1 MSELLGLP
9 GLDGGRLRQASVLIA
24 GAGNIGSPLA
34 ILLARAD
41 VRLLR
46 LVDRD
51 VVEEKN
57 LANQDFRPGDVG
69 KPKAAA
75 LAERLREQVPG
86 VVVEAYYADLE
97 AMPLGVFA
105 VDLVLGALDSRRARQ
120 ALVSEIAWPQGTP
133 VVDGGVGEGLLG
145 RVQVFVS
152 GADHACLECGWGNE
166 DYRKASAE
174 YPCIPGEGASGPA
187 TLAPAFAGSVVAG
200 LMAAEAVRILAG
212 DAGESR
218 EIAFDLFHRRFLP
231 SRLRRAARC
240 RFDHVI
246 VGERLH
252 LTGDVNSATVG
263 DMLRLIEGR
272 FGQRLVHLEH
282 RYWPFVQEGFRA
294 ERFATPDR
302 LRPLSDKPLA
312 ALGLVRG
319 DWIRVRSA
327 DENAYLVL
335 GTGACDSAA
344 CGLAGSGQRQP
355 AKPQAAKVP
364 VTEENANGSR

>member
-1 MSELLGLP
+1 
-9 GLDGGRLRQASVLIA
+9 
-24 GAGNIGSPLA
+24 
-34 ILLARAD
+34 LARAG
-41 VRLLR
+41 VPLLR
-46 LVDRD
+46 VVDRD
-51 VVEEKN
+51 TVEEKN

-86 VVVEAYYADLE
+86 VVVEAYHADLE
-97 AMPLGVFA
+97 ALPLGLFT

-145 RVQVFVS
+145 RVQVFVP
-152 GADHACLECGWGNE
+152 GADHACLECDWGSE
-166 DYRKASAE
+166 DYRKAGAE
-174 YPCIPGEGASGPA
+174 YPCIPGEGPSGPA

-252 LTGDVNSATVG
+252 LDRDVNSATVG
-263 DMLRLIEGR
+263 DMLWLIEER

-282 RYWPFVQEGFRA
+282 RRWPLVQEGFRSD
-294 ERFATPDR
+294 RFATPER
-302 LRPLSDKPLA
+302 LRPLADKPLA

-327 DENAYLVL
+327 EQSVYLVL
-335 GTGACDSAA
+335 GRET
-344 CGLAGSGQRQP
+344 
-355 AKPQAAKVP
+355 
-364 VTEENANGSR
+364 ANGAR

>member
-1 MSELLGLP
+1 MSDLLGLP
-9 GLDGGRLRQASVLIA
+9 GLDAGRLRQAAVLIA

-34 ILLARAD
+34 VLMARAG

-51 VVEEKN
+51 RVEAKN
-57 LANQDFRPGDVG
+57 LANQDFRPCDVG
-69 KPKAAA
+69 KPKAEA
-75 LAERLREQVPG
+75 LARRLREQVPG
-86 VVVEAYYADLE
+86 VAVEAYHADLE
-97 AMPLGVFA
+97 ALPLGVFA

-145 RVQVFVS
+145 RVQVFVP
-152 GADHACLECGWGNE
+152 GPDHACLECGWGSE
-166 DYRKASAE
+166 DYRKAVDE
-174 YPCIPGEGASGPA
+174 YPCIPGGAASSPA
-187 TLAPAFAGSVVAG
+187 TLAPAFTGSVVAG

-212 DAGESR
+212 DNAGESR

-252 LTGDVNSATVG
+252 LDGDTSAATVG
-263 DMLRLIEGR
+263 DLLRLIEDR

-282 RYWPFVQEGFRA
+282 RYWPFVHAGFRG
-294 ERFATPDR
+294 ERFATPER
-302 LRPLSDKPLA
+302 LRPLAKKPLA
-312 ALGLVRG
+312 ELGLVRG

-327 DENAYLVL
+327 EESVYLLLGRENAD
-335 GTGACDSAA
+335 GA
-344 CGLAGSGQRQP
+344 R
-355 AKPQAAKVP
+355 
-364 VTEENANGSR
+364 

>member
-1 MSELLGLP
+1 MSDLLGVP

-34 ILLARAD
+34 GLLARAG

-69 KPKAAA
+69 KPKAEA
-75 LAERLREQVPG
+75 LAERLHELVPG
-86 VVVEAYYADLE
+86 VRVEAYHADLE
-97 AMPLGVFA
+97 ELPLGLFA

-120 ALVSEIAWPQGTP
+120 ALVSEIAWPMGTP

-145 RVQVFVS
+145 RVQVFVP
-152 GADHACLECGWGNE
+152 GPDHACLECGWGSE

-174 YPCIPGEGASGPA
+174 YPCIPGAGASGPG

-212 DAGESR
+212 TDAGDSR

-231 SRLRRAARC
+231 SRLRRASRC

-252 LTGDVNSATVG
+252 LDGDVTAATVG
-263 DMLRLIEGR
+263 DLLRLLEDR
-272 FGQRLVHLEH
+272 FGRRLVHLEH
-282 RYWPFVQEGFRA
+282 RQWPFVQEGFRA
-294 ERFATPDR
+294 ERFATPER
-302 LRPLSDKPLA
+302 LRPLADQPLA

-319 DWIRVRSA
+319 DWVRVRTA
-327 DENAYLVL
+327 DEGVYLVL
-335 GTGACDSAA
+335 GRESAD
-344 CGLAGSGQRQP
+344 GTR
-355 AKPQAAKVP
+355 
-364 VTEENANGSR
+364 